1 MENGLRQSELAD
13 RIKHLA
19 MAALIVFC
27 AVPFYVGYW
36 AIVRGPGLK
45 AHPLNKRAE
54 ARMRMIKP
62 GRLLSRDGEE
72 ILGRERTERGEWR
85 SSYPSPLTF
94 CHLTGYNAQSPLRS
108 ALRSALLGTGE
119 YADPVASLMGMQ
131 AVGNDVELTVDAD
144 AQRAARRGLAGER
157 GAVVAL
163 DPSTGEVLV
172 LASAPTYDP
181 SQVTQSEEAWDL
193 FTTNPD
199 SPELNRALQ
208 GLYPPGSIFKPIT
221 AAAALEAGAA
231 AVDTE
236 YTCRGEVEIDGFTLR
251 CWKEGGHGE
260 LQMGE
265 AMAQSCNVYFG
276 QLGEAVGAEELVRY
290 ARGTGLFGKP
300 KLALP
305 ESAMKASRIRSG
317 GNVGPAGAA
326 SLAIGQGDLLIT
338 PFAAAQLAS
347 AVANGGTLMKPQL
360 VKAVLSPDGEALTHL
375 RPAKQVQAFRSST
388 AKLLAGMMERAVESG
403 TATAAQLAPVR
414 VAGKTGSAQNPE
426 GAAHAWFIGFA
437 PVESPRIAVAVIVE
451 HGGSGGAVAA
461 PIARE
466 VTAALLR

>member
-1 MENGLRQSELAD
+1 LKQTELAE

-19 MAALIVFC
+19 MVALIAFC
-27 AVPFYVGYW
+27 AVPFYLGYW

-54 ARMRMIKP
+54 ARMRTIKP

-72 ILGRERTERGEWR
+72 ILGRERSEGGEWQA
-85 SSYPSPLTF
+85 SYPAPLTF
-94 CHLTGYNAQSPLRS
+94 CHLTGYNAQSPLRA
-108 ALRSALLGTGE
+108 ALRSALLATGE

-131 AVGNDVELTVDAD
+131 PVGNDVELTVDAD
-144 AQRAARRGLAGER
+144 AQRAARRGLAGQR

-163 DPSTGEVLV
+163 DPTTGEVLV

-181 SQVTQSEEAWDL
+181 SEVTRSEEAWDL

-221 AAAALEAGAA
+221 AAAALETGAA

-236 YTCRGEVEIDGFTLR
+236 YTCRGQVEIDGFELR
-251 CWKEGGHGE
+251 CWKEGGHGR
-260 LQMGE
+260 LHMAE

-276 QLGEAVGAEELVRY
+276 QLGEAVGAPELVRY
-290 ARGTGLFGKP
+290 ARDTGLFGKP
-300 KLALP
+300 KLPLP
-305 ESAMKASRIRSG
+305 ETAMKASRIG
-317 GNVGPAGAA
+317 AGADVGPAGAA

-338 PFAAAQLAS
+338 PFDAAQLAS
-347 AVANGGTLMKPQL
+347 AIANDGTPMKPQL
-360 VKAVLSPDGEALTHL
+360 VKAVLAPDGDALAHL
-375 RPAKQVQAFRSST
+375 RPVKQVQGLRSST
-388 AKLLAGMMERAVESG
+388 AKLLAGMMQRAVESG
-403 TATAAQLAPVR
+403 TATAAQLTPIR

-437 PVESPRIAVAVIVE
+437 PVESPRVAVAVIVE

-461 PIARE
+461 PVARD
-466 VTAALLR
+466 VMAALLR